1 MKPENTPVKID
12 EEGTLDQATAAQLGK
27 IVEFLRNIEED

>member
-1 MKPENTPVKID
+1 MKPQNNPTKID
-12 EEGTLDQATAAQLGK
+12 EEECLDQATAAQLGK